1 MAQSSR
7 HKLASHDL
15 VFNSRSVY
23 NFHSIYIYLEY
34 TYIFTWLLAFKIF
47 YISGTG
53 ELRHKEQRLFEPVW
67 AAVCLEFVMSF
78 ARSSNPGI
86 VVQ

>member
-1 MAQSSR
+1 MTLSSIPV
-7 HKLASHDL
+7 LYIISTL
-15 VFNSRSVY
+15 Y
-23 NFHSIYIYLEY
+23 IYI
-34 TYIFTWLLAFKIF
+34 YIFTWLLDFKIF

-78 ARSSNPGI
+78 ARSSNPGV